1 MGRGSFE
8 EELLSKIASGELGRF
23 QQGSE
28 ETRVEP
34 LIQTQ
39 CSRED
44 RRPSSPQRPGQP
56 HGPGGRGLPVRVS
69 ADPMI
74 KAGSLGKRPKGTG
87 HASGQDR
94 PWRTGDST
102 GENRRPGAG
111 APLAPPPR
119 RARAP
124 ARPTLRYARGAP
136 AVSLPPS
143 NQGRTLS
150 PWLRDRSV
158 SVLSVNSFR
167 LGGASAT
174 TLRNPARRQAPG
186 PRLELFSGGQSQTQ
200 HATCQDRAVGPA
212 CSSSSRPLS
221 PDEGLSILRPQ
232 HGLTSFV
239 HSDHVGAGGGPGHCV
254 DRRASKG
261 EVGTRVRPQ

>member
-28 ETRVEP
+28 ETRVEA
-34 LIQTQ
+34 LTQTQ

-124 ARPTLRYARGAP
+124 ARPTLRYARRAP

-167 LGGASAT
+167 LGGGLSHDPQEPCSQAGPGAPAGAVLGRSKP
-174 TLRNPARRQAPG
+174 NPTRHLP
-186 PRLELFSGGQSQTQ
+186 GQSCGARLLLQLQT
-200 HATCQDRAVGPA
+200 ALSRRGAVNTPTTA
-212 CSSSSRPLS
+212 RPYFLC
-221 PDEGLSILRPQ
+221 PQ
-232 HGLTSFV
+232 
-239 HSDHVGAGGGPGHCV
+239 
-254 DRRASKG
+254 
-261 EVGTRVRPQ
+261 